1 MGHTQKLWEVMQMDV
16 VTTELRLL
24 KVPVFKSLPSV

>member
-16 VTTELRLL
+16 VMTELRLL
-24 KVPVFKSLPSV
+24 KVPVFKSLLSV